1 MVEERKVGFVQGVV
15 YAATMMKKYGKVGE
29 NNKYSIL
36 DGFCFLDVTYDNCR
50 LYRLLSSDFSYE
62 ISKLDE

>member
-1 MVEERKVGFVQGVV
+1 MRYISRKLLKQSR
-15 YAATMMKKYGKVGE
+15 KKFAIEVGE

-36 DGFCFLDVTYDNCR
+36 DGFYFLNVTYDNCR